1 MPPLKYGNP
10 KGQPTAPYKV
20 VRPVLNLHINGVQ
33 VAEGQVLTLTEAAA
47 RHWLR
52 EGVIEAVA
60 ATAPSFLPAPAAPET
75 AA

>member
-10 KGQPTAPYKV
+10 KGHPTAPYKV

-33 VAEGQVLTLTEAAA
+33 VAEGDVLTLTDAAA

-52 EGVIEAVA
+52 EGVIEAV
-60 ATAPSFLPAPAAPET
+60 TPPAPHSPPAEPAPET